1 MNVLIAYASTEGQT
15 QKIAKFIATLLAEN
29 GHQVQTHN
37 VSDPSG
43 SLTVSDYDKVIVAG
57 SVHSAKHQPDL
68 QLFVFANRDRL
79 NDVPAMLVSV
89 SLAAAFPDTA
99 EEARSYVGTFLE
111 AAEWQPAQTILVA
124 GAIKPGIY
132 DWFQQSALLEGD
144 LAAHLDEDLS
154 GTKEFTDWE
163 DLKQKV
169 VAFAGT

>member
-1 MNVLIAYASTEGQT
+1 
-15 QKIAKFIATLLAEN
+15 
-29 GHQVQTHN
+29 
-37 VSDPSG
+37 
-43 SLTVSDYDKVIVAG
+43 
-57 SVHSAKHQPDL
+57 
-68 QLFVFANRDRL
+68 
-79 NDVPAMLVSV
+79 MLVSV

-163 DLKQKV
+163 DSETEGNGVCRYLTAGQDNPAV
-169 VAFAGT
+169 SPDFFQLLSRHIAGHRSRDWCQLAVAR